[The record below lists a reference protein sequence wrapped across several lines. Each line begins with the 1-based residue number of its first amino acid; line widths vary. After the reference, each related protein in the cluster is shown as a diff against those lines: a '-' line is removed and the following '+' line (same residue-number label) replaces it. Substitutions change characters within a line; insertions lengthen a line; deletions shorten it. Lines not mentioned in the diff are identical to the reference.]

1 MITAL
6 EILSSSSSSFFFF
19 RKKKKRMG
27 RLFSIL
33 AMSQVGSW
41 VPDQGS
47 KLHQPRWK
55 HGALTTGSPGKSP
68 RPIFFRN

>member
-6 EILSSSSSSFFFF
+6 EILSSLK
-19 RKKKKRMG
+19 KKKKRMDH
-27 RLFSIL
+27 LFSIL

-41 VPDQGS
+41 FPDQGS
-47 KLHQPRWK
+47 KLYHPRWK

-68 RPIFFRN
+68 DPIFFRN